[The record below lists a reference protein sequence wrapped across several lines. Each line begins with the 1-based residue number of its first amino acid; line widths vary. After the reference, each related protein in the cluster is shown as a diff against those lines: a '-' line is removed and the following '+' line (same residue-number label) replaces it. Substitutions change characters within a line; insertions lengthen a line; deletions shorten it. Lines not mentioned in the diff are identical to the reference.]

1 LQNIRTSVRQLEN
14 DKFFLLNI
22 FTDWQK
28 YSRISER
35 RVFITDSRIFRAM
48 SCKAYLGIA
57 NSHVGI
63 KSNVNVVV
71 LRGRQ
76 PSAEG

>member
-1 LQNIRTSVRQLEN
+1 LA
-14 DKFFLLNI
+14 KI
-22 FTDWQK
+22 F
-28 YSRISER
+28 SEK

-48 SCKAYLGIA
+48 NCKAYLGIA

-63 KSNVNVVV
+63 KSNVNVVA